1 MVTPL
6 EGVDKS
12 SDFGRETMMAD
23 SVSRCCSDEFKSN
36 KPVNRRKEIVKR
48 AFEMM
53 FYDLILAVL
62 DSS

>member
-23 SVSRCCSDEFKSN
+23 DVSRCYSDEFKSN

-53 FYDLILAVL
+53 FYDFILAVL
-62 DSS
+62 GSS